1 MSNILNCIVQTIK
14 KNRHGNN
21 KSSNINNNTNER
33 KKQKTKKILF
43 VPRWHKVE
51 DGDDDGENVGHSIDD
66 EGLSDEVYSERH
78 AKHLEVMRIEYEEK
92 KKRQAEL
99 KEQKKLERL
108 KLQQSA
114 SKKVK

>member
-1 MSNILNCIVQTIK
+1 MSFWPPWKEDHVEDEDEGT
-14 KNRHGNN
+14 GA
-21 KSSNINNNTNER
+21 
-33 KKQKTKKILF
+33 
-43 VPRWHKVE
+43 E

-99 KEQKKLERL
+99 KEQKKLEH
-108 KLQQSA
+108 
-114 SKKVK
+114 